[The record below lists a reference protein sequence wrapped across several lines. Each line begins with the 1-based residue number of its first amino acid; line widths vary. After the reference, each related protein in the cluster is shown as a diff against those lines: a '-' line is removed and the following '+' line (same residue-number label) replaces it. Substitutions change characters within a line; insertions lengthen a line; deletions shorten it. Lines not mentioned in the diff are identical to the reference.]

1 MATEVKCVVVGD
13 GAVGKTCM
21 LISYTEGKFPKEY
34 VPTVFDNYEATI
46 IVEGKEIKFSLWDTA
61 GQEGYARIRTLSY
74 PKTDI
79 FLLCFSVVN
88 HPSFINVKDRWYVE
102 IKHHCPNVPMLIV
115 GTKSDLRQDEN
126 TIESLKKEGKVAI
139 TEEEANAMVKDL
151 GALKYLECSALTRQD
166 LKNVFDEA
174 LTSVVG
180 GGGPKPSAGG
190 NKKNKCS
197 LL

>member
-1 MATEVKCVVVGD
+1 
-13 GAVGKTCM
+13 M
-21 LISYTEGKFPKEY
+21 LCLT
-34 VPTVFDNYEATI
+34 TI
-46 IVEGKEIKFSLWDTA
+46 K
-61 GQEGYARIRTLSY
+61 GYARIRTLSY

-79 FLLCFSVVN
+79 FILCFSVVN

-115 GTKSDLRQDEN
+115 GTKSDLRTDES
-126 TIESLKKEGKVAI
+126 TLESLKKEGKAPI
-139 TEEEANAMVKDL
+139 TEAEANAMVKDL
-151 GALKYLECSALTRQD
+151 GAIKFLECSALTRQG

-180 GGGPKPSAGG
+180 D
-190 NKKNKCS
+190 NKKNGGAGAAKSNKKKNCA

>member
-1 MATEVKCVVVGD
+1 
-13 GAVGKTCM
+13 M

-79 FLLCFSVVN
+79 FILCFSVVN

-115 GTKSDLRQDEN
+115 GTKSDLRTDEN
-126 TIESLKKEGKVAI
+126 TLEQLKKEGKVPI
-139 TEEEANAMVKDL
+139 TEAEANAMVKDL
-151 GALKYLECSALTRQD
+151 GALKFIECSSLTRQG

-174 LTSVVG
+174 LTSVVSG
-180 GGGPKPSAGG
+180 GSKASQNQSKKKKGG
-190 NKKNKCS
+190 CFI
-197 LL
+197 L